1 MNVMSMIWRN
11 WNLRFTTKHHSRKK
25 ISTKN
30 FWSQIDI
37 HIYLKVLVF
46 IQYPILCSP
55 FGNYRLIFH
64 LLLNLELWNILVQFV
79 VFRFWQINAILCCVL
94 ESKNNL
100 WVLTGPYV
108 HHFETSVI
116 MQEILTSTM
125 QWKSPLIV
133 IYDDNPVAWLLQE
146 SRKVETLIVA
156 LTIWINVTRRAF
168 NVSEISRND
177 RNILTLYLRA
187 EPGRDPAKSEHFH
200 YPQHSDTQT
209 PTFRAKHQSSF
220 NT

>member
-1 MNVMSMIWRN
+1 MGI
-11 WNLRFTTKHHSRKK
+11 T
-25 ISTKN
+25 
-30 FWSQIDI
+30 
-37 HIYLKVLVF
+37 VF
-46 IQYPILCSP
+46 FFY
-55 FGNYRLIFH
+55 

-79 VFRFWQINAILCCVL
+79 VDHFWQINAILCCVL

-108 HHFETSVI
+108 HNFETSVI

-209 PTFRAKHQSSF
+209 PTFRAKHHIKLQYYTTMLLYYTLYTIISSF
-220 NT
+220 NTILYYLLDAAVN